1 MQHFIITLTN
11 PFALR
16 DASGQALRDASG
28 QALRDASGQAL
39 RDGPMGLL
47 RVNGILFS
55 GRIRH
60 HNYEPEYLGS
70 SD

>member
-11 PFALR
+11 PFVLR
-16 DASGQALRDASG
+16 DPSGQACFDPAQHR
-28 QALRDASGQAL
+28 L

-70 SD
+70 SG